1 MMPDGFVCHPGLE
14 RRVQVGHLEG
24 VVTGLV
30 SYGEQVGVG
39 PDQVCD
45 AGVLQLIELVLGR
58 QSQSLFHLQCP
69 EVPEMLGRMELRTG
83 DETVTEQEP
92 VSG

>member
-45 AGVLQLIELVLGR
+45 AGVLQ
-58 QSQSLFHLQCP
+58 
-69 EVPEMLGRMELRTG
+69 
-83 DETVTEQEP
+83 
-92 VSG
+92 